1 MKRRFNLLNYT
12 VVLATSVLV
21 LAGCTKQKDF
31 EIPTAS
37 DKLQNDAIKRGLGP
51 NIVGQRIEFAY
62 AIAIKP
68 DKGKLQS
75 ASVEAS
81 IPGAAGTFLEHRT
94 FSTNTSGADVPITVG
109 NPSTTSGNTTTVTIT
124 KDTSASTLRYYY
136 VVPEEARGK
145 TVSFTFRATSTT
157 GESVSYQL
165 GPYNVSTMDMKR
177 LITLNS
183 ATPYFSIADMTA
195 YSAADAANNA
205 GKIDLVYLYRVLT
218 TSTFLHALV
227 APAAD
232 PAYLPGITLPN
243 GVNRTAK
250 IQKQFNLPDY
260 NLAQIQ
266 TGVYIDDLDFEKIDL
281 SNMPN
286 YAINLRAEAGV
297 WVETA
302 DGKYRAYI
310 YLNSVSTA
318 SGGSAVVS
326 IKRWAVPGK

>member
-1 MKRRFNLLNYT
+1 MKRRFNLINYT
-12 VVLATSVLV
+12 VVLAASVLV

-31 EIPTAS
+31 EVPTAS
-37 DKLQNDAIKRGLGP
+37 EKLQNDAIKRSLGP
-51 NIVGQRIEFAY
+51 NIVGQRIEFTY
-62 AIAIKP
+62 AMAIVAS
-68 DKGKLQS
+68 KGKLQS
-75 ASVEAS
+75 ATVEAT
-81 IPGAAGTFLEHRT
+81 IPGASGTFLEHRT

-124 KDTSASTLRYYY
+124 RDTSASALRYYY
-136 VVPEEARGK
+136 VIPEEARGK
-145 TVSFTFRATSTT
+145 EVSFTFSAVSTN
-157 GESVSYQL
+157 GENVSYKL
-165 GPYNVSTMDMKR
+165 GPYKVATMDMKR

-183 ATPYFSIADMTA
+183 TTPYFSISDMTA
-195 YSAADAANNA
+195 YNAADAANNA

-218 TSTFLHALV
+218 TSTFLHAIV
-227 APAAD
+227 SPAAGPD
-232 PAYLPGITLPN
+232 YLPGITLPT

-302 DGKYRAYI
+302 DGKYKAYI
-310 YLNSVSTA
+310 YLNSVATTA
-318 SGGSAVVS
+318 GGSAVVS